1 MDRPGSGPV
10 RLDARHRTSVET
22 VDEGISVSQ
31 SVGDGTEPDLASWS
45 ARSSAPGLRPV
56 KRAELLARE
65 IVEEILNRGLRA
77 GDLMPPESAMLER
90 YQVGRASLREALR
103 ILEMQGLVS
112 LKPGPGGGP
121 VVGVVNAANLGRT
134 AALYF
139 RLDGDTR
146 GVLAE
151 AMLVLDPWLAE
162 LAAERAEV
170 TEVMDVLG
178 PCLEA
183 ADVAGDDSAW
193 IWRTAPEFHDAVYFL
208 SRNGVLK
215 TLASAIGSIFRHQV
229 LSAVDLKSAQ
239 PQFLADHHRIAEA
252 ISAGNAAIARRLAYE
267 HMEIIIETASS
278 QSPGLFDRVIDWE

>member
-1 MDRPGSGPV
+1 MPDKGLLSKLSTR
-10 RLDARHRTSVET
+10 
-22 VDEGISVSQ
+22 GIIVSQ
-31 SVGDGTEPDLASWS
+31 SVGDDGSEPDPARWS

-65 IVEEILNRGLRA
+65 IVEEILNRGLRP

-162 LAAERAEV
+162 LAAERAEPV
-170 TEVMDVLG
+170 EVMEVLG
-178 PCLEA
+178 PCLAA
-183 ADVAGDDSAW
+183 ADVAGGDSAR
-193 IWRTAPEFHDAVYFL
+193 IWRTAPEFHDGVYLL

-215 TLASAIGSIFRHQV
+215 TLASAIGSIFRRQV

-239 PQFLADHHRIAEA
+239 PRFLADHHRIAEA
-252 ISAGNAAIARRLAYE
+252 ISAGHAASARRLAYE
-267 HMEIIIETASS
+267 HMEVIIETASNH
-278 QSPGLFDRVIDWE
+278 SPGFFDRVIDWE